1 MVSKEAIREIVIEQ
15 REEMREIFEKEK
27 IIEREMRNEA
37 KRYIQVPNILA
48 ILGVR
53 RCGKSMLSWEIFKD
67 EKFGYIN
74 FDDERLVG
82 MKAEDLN
89 KVLEVFYELYGK
101 GLKCIVLDEPQN
113 IEKWELF
120 ANRLRRTKR
129 VIVTGSNS
137 KLLSGEL
144 ATALTGRFV
153 SFTIFPFSFKELL
166 KFYGVGIENITTSV
180 RGEVF
185 KYLKEYLELGGFPER
200 FRLGER
206 IINEIYFSILTKDVL
221 RRGKVKKEV
230 ELKKISNF
238 LIGNF
243 SKEFSFRSVKE
254 FTGVKHLSTVS
265 KWVDLLE
272 QAYLLFVVERFSFKL
287 KKPVFAPKKV
297 YCVDNGLANSVSFRV
312 AENFGRLM
320 ENTVFLELLRKRVY
334 GLEIYYYKDALQ
346 HEVDF
351 VVKEGL
357 RIKQL
362 IQVTYAS
369 GRDEIEKREIKSLL
383 KASKELGCKNLL
395 VITWDFEGD
404 ESLEGRKIKFVPL
417 WKWLVH

>member
-297 YCVDNGLANSVSFRV
+297 YCVDNGLADSVSFRV

-383 KASKELGCKNLL
+383 KASRELKCKNLL

-404 ESLEGRKIKFVPL
+404 ETLEGRKIKFVPL

>member
-67 EKFGYIN
+67 EKFSYIN

-166 KFYGVGIENITTSV
+166 KFYGVGIENITTGV

-383 KASKELGCKNLL
+383 KASRELKCKNLL

-404 ESLEGRKIKFVPL
+404 ETLEGRKIKFVPL

>member
-1 MVSKEAIREIVIEQ
+1 MNCME
-15 REEMREIFEKEK
+15 
-27 IIEREMRNEA
+27 
-37 KRYIQVPNILA
+37 
-48 ILGVR
+48 
-53 RCGKSMLSWEIFKD
+53 
-67 EKFGYIN
+67 
-74 FDDERLVG
+74 
-82 MKAEDLN
+82 
-89 KVLEVFYELYGK
+89 K

>member
-67 EKFGYIN
+67 EKFSYIN

-383 KASKELGCKNLL
+383 KASRELKCKNLL

-404 ESLEGRKIKFVPL
+404 ETLEGRKIKFVPL